1 MTQNQYIVVH
11 QSRDRDPTE
20 YEDLLADSLEK
31 AFGAGIED
39 VDGIVAALISDAVPS
54 PAGKPWTSDL
64 VLSELKRLG
73 A

>member
-1 MTQNQYIVVH
+1 MAEQYIVVH

-20 YEDLLADSLEK
+20 YENLLADALEK
-31 AFGAGIED
+31 AFAAGVTD
-39 VDGIVAALISDAVPS
+39 VEGIVAGLVADAVPS
-54 PAGKPWTSDL
+54 PGGRPWTNEL

>member
-1 MTQNQYIVVH
+1 MTQSQYVVVN

-31 AFGAGIED
+31 AFGAGVED
-39 VDGIVAALISDAVPS
+39 VDGVVAALIADAVPS
-54 PAGKPWTSDL
+54 PAGKPWTNEL

>member
-1 MTQNQYIVVH
+1 MADQYIVVH

-20 YEDLLADSLEK
+20 YEDLLADALEK
-31 AFGAGIED
+31 AFAGGVTD
-39 VDGIVAALISDAVPS
+39 VDGIVASLIADAVPS
-54 PAGKPWTSDL
+54 PGGRPWTSDL